1 MTVSINQIGDR
12 SDLTYR
18 ALADPNRRHL
28 LRLLDDAERPLE
40 VDTLSVQVGLHPNT
54 VREHLELLAQAG
66 LVTRAPEK
74 RTRPGRPKML
84 YEAAP
89 RDTRSPES
97 EGYRFLAEVL
107 ASYIEATVP
116 DPAAA
121 AEEAGRVWGH
131 YMVDRPA
138 PFAQPDTSY
147 VVEQIVTTLA
157 GLGFAPEEG
166 RHEKRIVIRLH
177 DCPFRDVARNRGDV
191 VCSVHLGILRGM
203 AEELGGW
210 LSVDDLRPFVE
221 PSLCVANL
229 SINE

>member
-1 MTVSINQIGDR
+1 VSTHPIGER

-28 LRLLDDAERPLE
+28 LRLLDDAERPLG
-40 VDTLSVQVGLHPNT
+40 VDTLAGQVGLHPNT
-54 VREHLELLAQAG
+54 VREHLELLSQAG
-66 LVTRAPEK
+66 LVTRTPEK

-89 RDTRSPES
+89 RDTRSPGS

-107 ASYIEATVP
+107 ASYIEATVT

-138 PFAQPDTSY
+138 PFAQPDTTL
-147 VVEQIVTTLA
+147 VAEQIVTTLA

-166 RHEKRIVIRLH
+166 KHEKRIVIRLH
-177 DCPFRDVARNRGDV
+177 DCPFRDMARTRGDV

-203 AEELGGW
+203 AEELGGSV
-210 LSVDDLRPFVE
+210 SVDDLQPFVE

-229 SINE
+229 SALG

>member
-1 MTVSINQIGDR
+1 VSTHPIGER

-28 LRLLDDAERPLE
+28 LRLLDDAQRPLE
-40 VDTLSVQVGLHPNT
+40 VDTLAGQVGLHPNT
-54 VREHLELLAQAG
+54 VREHLELLSQAG
-66 LVTRAPEK
+66 LVTRTPEK

-89 RDTRSPES
+89 RDTRSPGS

-107 ASYIEATVP
+107 ASYIEATVT
-116 DPAAA
+116 DPAAS

-138 PFAQPDTSY
+138 PFAQPDTSF

-157 GLGFAPEEG
+157 RLGFAPEEG
-166 RHEKRIVIRLH
+166 KHEKRIVIRLH
-177 DCPFRDVARNRGDV
+177 DCPFRDVARSRGDV

-203 AEELGGW
+203 AEELGGSV
-210 LSVDDLRPFVE
+210 SVDDLQPYVE
-221 PSLCVANL
+221 PSLCVATL
-229 SINE
+229 SALE